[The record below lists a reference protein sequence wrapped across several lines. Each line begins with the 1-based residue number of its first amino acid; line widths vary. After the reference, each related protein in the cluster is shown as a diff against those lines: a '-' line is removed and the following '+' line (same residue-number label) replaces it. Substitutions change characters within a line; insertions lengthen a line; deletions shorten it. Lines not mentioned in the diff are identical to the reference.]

1 MEVDTDRGSSCVTC
15 HSVLM
20 QPPKTTSQQVN
31 LDFCA
36 SFYYT
41 DDIFSNLVQYRV
53 QSDIHQVNWSIPRN
67 NGIGVS
73 LWISDDNACQTSCH
87 VTADIKVTYITGDT
101 TVTSLVTL

>member
-1 MEVDTDRGSSCVTC
+1 
-15 HSVLM
+15 M

-53 QSDIHQVNWSIPRN
+53 QSDIHQVN
-67 NGIGVS
+67 
-73 LWISDDNACQTSCH
+73 
-87 VTADIKVTYITGDT
+87 
-101 TVTSLVTL
+101 